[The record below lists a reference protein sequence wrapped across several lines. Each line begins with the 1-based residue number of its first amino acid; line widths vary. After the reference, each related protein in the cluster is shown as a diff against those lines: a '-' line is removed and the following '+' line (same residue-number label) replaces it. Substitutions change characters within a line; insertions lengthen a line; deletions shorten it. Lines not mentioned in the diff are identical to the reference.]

1 MQKIANLMT
10 SLSNENVIKL
20 FCLYSLFISSNLY
33 LQNLGSEIAL
43 SIMVQ
48 EFTRLQN
55 GPFLELSVTP

>member
-10 SLSNENVIKL
+10 SSSDENVINL
-20 FCLYSLFISSNLY
+20 FSYSLFINSNLY

-55 GPFLELSVTP
+55 GSFLEL